1 MGAELVWGGNG
12 QGRDSDGRSRGGD
25 DDGRQIFDGAGDRS
39 PVYFQSSCFLPDF
52 ITTPRQQSYGVL
64 SSGGVGMSDCFERG

>member
-52 ITTPRQQSYGVL
+52 ITTPPTELWCALEWWCGYV
-64 SSGGVGMSDCFERG
+64 